1 MRSLTRVSPRSRAP
15 ARARAPRRSTE
26 SALARRLSAGLTPR
40 VARHHPINCF
50 FRTVVHVGA
59 SSAERGRES

>member
-40 VARHHPINCF
+40 VSPG
-50 FRTVVHVGA
+50 TTQ
-59 SSAERGRES
+59 